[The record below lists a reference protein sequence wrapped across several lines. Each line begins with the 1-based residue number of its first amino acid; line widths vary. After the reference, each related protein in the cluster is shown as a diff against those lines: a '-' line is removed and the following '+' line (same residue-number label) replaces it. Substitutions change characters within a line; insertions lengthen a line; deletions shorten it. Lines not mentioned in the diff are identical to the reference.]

1 LDSSHSRPH
10 PPSTYSTKIFRYLF
24 AKTKFEFGVPAGG
37 ISKTLQQ
44 QVAKSF
50 AILARGISKTLEQQ
64 VAKSFA
70 IPARGISKTLEQ
82 QVAKSFANGSE
93 VEFVH

>member
-1 LDSSHSRPH
+1 MLISL
-10 PPSTYSTKIFRYLF
+10 YLEHIS
-24 AKTKFEFGVPAGG
+24 KLEFGVPARG
-37 ISKTLQQ
+37 ISKTLEQ

-70 IPARGISKTLEQ
+70 
-82 QVAKSFANGSE
+82 NGSQ
-93 VEFVH
+93 VEFFQKK